1 MRALV
6 SASMTNKTANSPV
19 PDKVADLATTEH
31 AIETGSFNLLGL
43 FGSADAMRALVRLP
57 GGRIK
62 TVEPGSKLPGGRQVV
77 AIDTTGVM
85 VARRGQTRRFDM
97 PRN

>member
-1 MRALV
+1 
-6 SASMTNKTANSPV
+6 MTNTKAIPAA
-19 PDKVADLATTEH
+19 PDKVAELATTEQ

-43 FGSADAMRALVRLP
+43 FGSPEAMRALVRLP

-62 TVEPGSKLPGGRQVV
+62 TVEPGSRLPGGRRIV
-77 AIDTTGVM
+77 AIDATGVM
-85 VARRGQTRRFDM
+85 VTRRGQTRRFDM